1 MLWNKYDRI
10 DLYNNVITNTVFM
23 IFFGKSV
30 PAQQL
35 ADYFSFTPEK
45 IADNIVRYLSK
56 KANRIGS

>member
-23 IFFGKSV
+23 TSFGKSV
-30 PAQQL
+30 PVQQL

-45 IADNIVRYLSK
+45 ITQKIIKLCYGTVR
-56 KANRIGS
+56 